1 MSIVICFPHTSASH
15 EIGSKALAN
24 CYDILLCMPYEIDS
38 QWGDPILTDLQ
49 VLAAT
54 SGRNTVEKTQSV
66 DFSDPDIKVIFFPSL
81 GE

>member
-24 CYDILLCMPYEIDS
+24 CYDILLCMPYE
-38 QWGDPILTDLQ
+38 WGDPILTDLQ

-66 DFSDPDIKVIFFPSL
+66 DFSDPDIKVVFFPSL